1 MSDIG
6 KDSSKMVK
14 LEGYSNWIRWLFTL
28 KAWCYKHGC
37 RGILDGTELLP
48 IREEGQE
55 LAAFQL
61 LFDSYDTRNKD
72 LYWQLV
78 STQTES
84 TLAVIQSCEPGESS
98 KIYRLLCA
106 EYASTSEHAIHQMVQ
121 ELVTWKQNGRDL
133 TLGIAE
139 LEKLKVDLKAAVVA
153 QGKDIFDI
161 LAMFGMFQGV
171 DSHLAM
177 TADMAR
183 MSEKD
188 WEAVKAIM
196 KDADVRLR
204 GKPGVDPLGT
214 FKTTVPPVGKAL
226 IGTGGARDID
236 RRPCTYPGCP
246 NPARHSERKC
256 YLAHPEL
263 RPQTTAAVGTANAI
277 APSAEKVA
285 SLWGLRVLA
294 STRAV
299 APALL
304 ADPSFI
310 DFELDTANR
319 AGCCVQSTHLISDID
334 RTRTVPLE
342 MANGAIMRTEATGKI
357 AGKIDNVHISSAFS
371 GNLLGMNALAAQG
384 MRLVIE
390 PGAKG
395 TVVGYI
401 QHAAS
406 NGTKIEVRRDQ
417 DDAYRVRVSVPP
429 VSASIPVKSHRH
441 PKSYA
446 EATKAAAGERVP
458 NDAELLEIQR
468 FLAPYHAKLGHC
480 GNKALYDG
488 VSNPALF
495 PHLMVPPGLTLLR
508 ACKYFSCGDDCKLAQ
523 LNNRSI
529 YSLPSRKH
537 GINDWAFD
545 IKGPY
550 PTLSWNKNRYT
561 GMLVNLK
568 ADYLVAFHFKNKS
581 DALPALQEFEGQKLR
596 SRGVTMDSIDFRPDT
611 FLTDN
616 GGETVSA
623 AATAW
628 FTKIGCEPRLTN
640 RYSSASNGA
649 SERAH
654 QTIDKVAQALRLAG
668 DFPKAARD
676 ELMDSAIFVRNL
688 MPKKRLGG
696 LSPLQVAFPDVK
708 FDLDRLRII
717 GEKCYVT
724 TPKALRKAG
733 DNRGVQGKVIGYSKK
748 TNGWRVMTNNLN
760 GGVVDTENVTFLA
773 DRVNPLPSQVLT
785 STPRQYPI
793 NPDHKKDLYG
803 VFAEDDDAD
812 DGDETPLGVRP
823 APVLPPVAPA
833 VPAVPVP
840 DIYDRHAV
848 MQDEWDDNDS
858 GAVQDAIV
866 HATMEVAAQES
877 LSRPPRQ
884 GNRPDYK
891 AMHLGRHVQSLKC
904 PLTMSPAAF
913 DEFLAQ
919 TQRDLDERARVRPL
933 RVSKVRL
940 MTHAEAMGNPRVIE
954 SMEKEAQYLLTEKK
968 AEAAVL
974 PPGKTAL
981 RSMWVHT
988 EKPSTE
994 SGYKSRWC
1002 PFGCDQTPGLDY
1014 DPNRVSSPVLS
1025 LEAMF
1030 LYFSLC
1036 VCLNMYTRAIDV
1048 NNAFCQTELDKDVYV
1063 NYPPGWKIPF
1073 VGAVLKLL
1081 CCIYGLK
1088 QSGYQF
1094 DRDMR
1099 EFMVVQNGFKEST
1112 MFPCLYYKWVLCD
1125 LVLVPAFVD
1134 DCRVSSTKPELTDAM
1149 IVKFNARW
1157 KCKDPGTAKWVG
1169 FGIDHDIKAGVLKLN
1184 QDEMI
1189 LRLLGEHRML
1199 DCNPCKTPAAP
1210 GTKLERLAVGEAE
1223 ISDSN
1228 LEKIVGSCLW
1238 LSRGTVPE
1246 LSYATS
1252 QVAAHVRHPGER
1264 HVNAGKRMLRYLKG
1278 RLGRSLILNRQK
1290 TLKLVMVSDADFA
1303 GEPEVNLNPKCSMTG
1318 SYLYAAGVGKLYA
1331 GASLQKTMARS
1342 TATAENRSVADVL
1355 PRADG
1360 FRFALEELGF
1370 PQGVTEILEDNEACI
1385 ARSFKVVSGMKDRHE
1400 VMDHH
1405 YVRQFTQSG
1414 DFVFTHVPSEE
1425 MIADLFTKALS
1436 VGQFE
1441 YFRDLIL
1448 DGTAV

>member
-1 MSDIG
+1 MSDNG
-6 KDSSKMVK
+6 KDHIKMLK
-14 LEGYSNWIRWLFTL
+14 LEGRSNWIRWLFTL

-37 RGILDGTELLP
+37 RDILDGTETAPVREQGQSREDFQKLL
-48 IREEGQE
+48 
-55 LAAFQL
+55 
-61 LFDSYDTRNKD
+61 DSYETRSKD
-72 LYWQLV
+72 LYYQLV
-78 STQTES
+78 LTQTES
-84 TLAVIQSCEPGESS
+84 TLPVIQSCEPGESG
-98 KIYRLLCA
+98 KVYRLLCA
-106 EYASTSEHAIHQMVQ
+106 EFASTSEHAIHQMVQ
-121 ELVTWKQNGRDL
+121 ELVTWKQHGRDL
-133 TLGIAE
+133 TTGIAE
-139 LEKLKVDLKAAVVA
+139 LEKLKIDLKAAVVA

-171 DSHLAM
+171 DSHLVM

-204 GKPGVDPLGT
+204 GKPGGDPLGT
-214 FKTTVPPVGKAL
+214 FKTTVPPAVDKTL
-226 IGTGGARDID
+226 IGSGGARNID
-236 RRPCTYPGCP
+236 QRPCTFPGCP

-263 RPQTTAAVGTANAI
+263 RPRTTAAVGTAVDSPAG
-277 APSAEKVA
+277 KVA

-299 APALL
+299 APSSL
-304 ADPSFI
+304 AGDPAFI

-342 MANGAIMRTEATGKI
+342 MANGAIMRTEGTGKI
-357 AGKIDNVHISSAFS
+357 AGKFDTVHISSEFS
-371 GNLLGMNALAAQG
+371 GNLLGMNALADQG
-384 MRLVIE
+384 MRLVLE
-390 PGAKG
+390 PGPKG
-395 TVVGYI
+395 AVVGYI

-406 NGTKIEVRRDQ
+406 NGTKIGVRRDY
-417 DDAYRVRVSVPP
+417 DDAYRVRVSAPP
-429 VSASIPVKSHRH
+429 VAASIPVKSHRH
-441 PKSYA
+441 PQSYA

-458 NDAELLEIQR
+458 DSDELLKIQR
-468 FLAPYHAKLGHC
+468 FLAPYHAKLNHC
-480 GNKALYDG
+480 GNKALYEG
-488 VSNPALF
+488 VSNPTLF

-523 LNNRSI
+523 LNRRSI
-529 YSLPSRKH
+529 YSLPARKH
-537 GINDWAFD
+537 GINDWSFD

-568 ADYLVAFHFKNKS
+568 AGYLVTFHLKTKA
-581 DALPALQEFEGQKLR
+581 DALPALQAFEGQKLR
-596 SRGVTMDSIDFRPDT
+596 RRGVTIDSMNFTPQT

-640 RYSSASNGA
+640 AYSSASNGA
-649 SERAH
+649 AERAH
-654 QTIDKVAQALRLAG
+654 QTIDKVALALMLAG

-676 ELMDSAIFVRNL
+676 ELIDSAVFVHNL

-696 LSPLQVAFPDVK
+696 LSPLQMVFPDVK
-708 FDLDRLRII
+708 FDLERLRVI
-717 GEKCYVT
+717 GEKCYVA
-724 TPKALRKAG
+724 TPKALLKTG
-733 DNRGVQGKVIGYSKK
+733 DNRGIKGKVIGYSKK
-748 TNGWRVMTNNLN
+748 TNGWRVMTNNLT
-760 GGVVDTENVTFLA
+760 GGVEDTESITFLA
-773 DRVNPLPSQVLT
+773 DRVHPLPSHVLT
-785 STPRQYPI
+785 TTPRQYPI
-793 NPDHKKDLYG
+793 NPNHKKDLYG
-803 VFAEDDDAD
+803 AFADDDD
-812 DGDETPLGVRP
+812 DDDDVDDVPTATTSVPAVP
-823 APVLPPVAPA
+823 AAPVVPVAPA
-833 VPAVPVP
+833 PVA
-840 DIYDRHAV
+840 YGRHAV
-848 MQDEWDDNDS
+848 MVDEWDDADS
-858 GAVQDAIV
+858 GTVQDAIV
-866 HATMEVAAQES
+866 NATMEVAAQES
-877 LSRPPRQ
+877 STRPSRQ
-884 GNRPDYK
+884 GSRPDYK
-891 AMHLGRHVQSLKC
+891 AMASGRSVRSLKC
-904 PLTMSPAAF
+904 PLAMSSAEF
-913 DEFLAQ
+913 DDFLAQ
-919 TQRDLDERARVRPL
+919 TQRDLDERPRRPL

-940 MTHAEAMGNPRVIE
+940 MTQEEAMANPKVVQ
-954 SMEKEAQYLLTEKK
+954 SMETESQYLITERK
-968 AEAAVL
+968 AEAAYL
-974 PPGKTAL
+974 PDGKDAI

-988 EKPSTE
+988 VKPSTE
-994 SGYKSRWC
+994 CGYKSRFC
-1002 PFGCDQTPGLDY
+1002 PFGCDQKPGADY
-1014 DPNRVSSPVLS
+1014 DPKKVSSPVLS

-1036 VCLNMYTRAIDV
+1036 VCMNLYTRAIDV
-1048 NNAFCQTELDKDVYV
+1048 NNAFCQTELNEDVYV
-1063 NYPPGWKIPF
+1063 HYPPGWKIPF

-1099 EFMVVQNGFKEST
+1099 DFMIVQNGFKEST
-1112 MFPCLYYKWVLCD
+1112 MFPCLYYKWILSD
-1125 LVLVPAFVD
+1125 LILVPAFVD

-1169 FGIDHDIKAGVLKLN
+1169 FGIEHDIKAGVLKLN

-1189 LRLLGEHRML
+1189 LKLLGEHCML

-1210 GTKLERLAVGEAE
+1210 GTKLEKLVAGETE
-1223 ISDSN
+1223 ILNSN

-1246 LSYATS
+1246 LAYATS
-1252 QVAAHVRHPGER
+1252 QVGSHVRHPGER

-1278 RLGRSLILNRQK
+1278 RLGRSLILNRQGS
-1290 TLKLVMVSDADFA
+1290 LKLVMVSDADFA

-1318 SYLYAAGVGKLYA
+1318 SYLYLAGVGKLYA